1 MKRGIGKRGKE
12 RDKMG
17 IGLKAA
23 IAIAEKMRM
32 PSAFPKETKDED
44 NYCL

>member
-1 MKRGIGKRGKE
+1 
-12 RDKMG
+12 MG

-23 IAIAEKMRM
+23 AAVTEKMRM
-32 PSAFPKETKDED
+32 TAAFSKETKDED